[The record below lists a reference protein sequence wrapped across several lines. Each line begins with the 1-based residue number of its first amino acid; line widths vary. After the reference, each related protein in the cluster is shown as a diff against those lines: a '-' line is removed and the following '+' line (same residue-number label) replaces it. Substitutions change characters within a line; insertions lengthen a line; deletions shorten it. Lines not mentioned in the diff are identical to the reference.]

1 MKKKS
6 RKSDKKRE
14 KKEQLRGAEGLKKR
28 REWAWERKREGYI
41 KKRMKESIIYEE
53 ISIENK
59 ECIEEDG
66 KEKKGKSK
74 LGEVGGN
81 TFATIAKERNYAT

>member
-1 MKKKS
+1 
-6 RKSDKKRE
+6 
-14 KKEQLRGAEGLKKR
+14 
-28 REWAWERKREGYI
+28 
-41 KKRMKESIIYEE
+41 MKESIIYEE